1 MKSAIEWIINFI
13 EIFVYEYD
21 LKLRLLDINGLLTLS
36 LVILTLCG
44 VISWSWVWVLSP
56 LWIAIVVLVICDIVM
71 WR

>member
-21 LKLRLLDINGLLTLS
+21 LKSRLLDLNGLLTLS

-56 LWIAIVVLVICDIVM
+56 LWIIFLVLVICDIVIY
-71 WR
+71 